1 MDAGDACR
9 KWRGGVLAYG
19 NVCVQRGVQLRSEDD
34 VTETL
39 TARNRCRKKRQ
50 WRKSVCPTDENV
62 LRAHAGSPGSADAT
76 PDKSLALLTWT
87 LCLNVFGSGRT
98 VNQHKSAWNVNIIR

>member
-9 KWRGGVLAYG
+9 KRCGGVLAYG

-34 VTETL
+34 AADTL

-50 WRKSVCPTDENV
+50 WRKSVCHADENV
-62 LRAHAGSPGSADAT
+62 LRAHAGSPGSTDAAT
-76 PDKSLALLTWT
+76 DKSLALLAWT
-87 LCLNVFGSGRT
+87 LCLNVFGSGLT
-98 VNQHKSAWNVNIIR
+98 AIPQKFVWNVSIMR